1 MPVILA
7 IVDCGHPEATING
20 TSIWVGHF
28 AKARELLP
36 C

>member
-7 IVDCGHPEATING
+7 IVDYGHSEATING

-28 AKARELLP
+28 AKARKLLP